1 VDGYMDKPLVI
12 LVAGGSASGK
22 STVVQEILD
31 KAGLEDVIII
41 NHDDYYL
48 DQKDLPMEK
57 RYLINYDH
65 PRSLDN
71 ELLYKDVKKLLNY
84 EPIDKPVY
92 DFEKFT
98 RSDKIEHILPKKII
112 IIEGILILENPKIR
126 ELADI
131 SIFVELDDDTRFIRR
146 MLRDMKERGRSLDNI
161 VSQYQKTVKPM
172 FHKYIKPT
180 KRYADV
186 LIPNDTKHA
195 IAVDLIVAKIKQI
208 LGERK

>member
-1 VDGYMDKPLVI
+1 MDKPLVI

-71 ELLYKDVKKLLNY
+71 ELLYKDIKALLNF

-98 RSDKIEHILPKKII
+98 RSEKIEHVLPKKII
-112 IIEGILILENPKIR
+112 IIEGILILENPRIR

-146 MLRDMKERGRSLDNI
+146 MLRDMKERGRSLENI
-161 VSQYQKTVKPM
+161 VLQYQKTVKPM

>member
-1 VDGYMDKPLVI
+1 MDKPLVI

-71 ELLYKDVKKLLNY
+71 ELLYTDIKKLLDF

-146 MLRDMKERGRSLDNI
+146 MLRDMKDRGRSLDSI
-161 VSQYQKTVKPM
+161 VLQYQKTVKPM

>member
-1 VDGYMDKPLVI
+1 MDKPLVI

-71 ELLYKDVKKLLNY
+71 ELLYKDVKKLLNF

-92 DFEKFT
+92 DFEQFT
-98 RSDKIEHILPKKII
+98 RSDEIEHVLPKRII

-146 MLRDMKERGRSLDNI
+146 MLRDMKERGRSLENI
-161 VSQYQKTVKPM
+161 VAQYQKTVKPM

-195 IAVDLIVAKIKQI
+195 IAVDLIVAKIEQI